1 MGAVNTTYTFTAT
14 DTITST
20 KMNNIISQTKIDTG
34 AIFGNTLEVV
44 LPSGQLKVRT
54 QGITSSEMAA
64 DSVLAI
70 SIKDLNVTTAKIADL
85 NVTTGKVSDSA
96 ITAIKLAT
104 DSVETVKIKDANV
117 TAAKLDGAQ
126 TGSAPIYGARA
137 WVSFDGFTG
146 TTATIKAS
154 GNIATVVRN
163 SVGRYTVTFTTAM
176 ADSNYA
182 VVWGGSTTN
191 SGTYRSVPEVSAK
204 TTTGFVITFL
214 TANNSTGADQIIVDL
229 VIFR

>member
-14 DTITST
+14 DTITSA

-70 SIKDLNVTTAKIADL
+70 SIKDLNVTTGKIA
-85 NVTTGKVSDSA
+85 DSA
-96 ITAIKLAT
+96 ITAVKLAP
-104 DSVETVKIKDANV
+104 DSVETAKIKNANV

-126 TGSAPIYGARA
+126 TGTALIYGIRA
-137 WVSFDGFTG
+137 WGRFDGTG
-146 TTATIKAS
+146 SSPIS
-154 GNIATVVRN
+154 PVYGGNIASITRSSPGVFNVLFTTPMIDANYSVVVSGN
-163 SVGRYTVTFTTAM
+163 NPIQNNNQAYSTSILSAITANGFTVT
-176 ADSNYA
+176 YP
-182 VVWGGSTTN
+182 ST
-191 SGTYRSVPEVSAK
+191 SANPSIIC
-204 TTTGFVITFL
+204 FQVI
-214 TANNSTGADQIIVDL
+214 
-229 VIFR
+229 R

>member
-1 MGAVNTTYTFTAT
+1 
-14 DTITST
+14 
-20 KMNNIISQTKIDTG
+20 MNNIIDQTTMTTD
-34 AIFGNTLEVV
+34 AIFGTTLEVV

-54 QGITSSEMAA
+54 QGITSSELAA
-64 DSVLAI
+64 NSVKTI
-70 SIKDLNVTTAKIADL
+70 SIEDANVTPAKLSNSDFGAFTVASGVATLDADVVTTAKIL
-85 NVTTGKVSDSA
+85 N
-96 ITAIKLAT
+96 
-104 DSVETVKIKDANV
+104 ANV

-137 WVSFDGFTG
+137 WASFDGFTG

-176 ADSNYA
+176 TDANYA

-214 TANNSTGADQIIVDL
+214 TANNSTAADQIIVDL